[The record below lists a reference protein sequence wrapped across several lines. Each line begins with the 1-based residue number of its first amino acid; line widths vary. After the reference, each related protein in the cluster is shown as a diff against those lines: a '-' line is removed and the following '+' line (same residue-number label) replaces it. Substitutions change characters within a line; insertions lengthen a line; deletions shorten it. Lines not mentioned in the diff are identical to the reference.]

1 MNIDQNLLI
10 TAKIMHDEYES
21 CKQTRIGWLR
31 TLPGDELLD
40 VAQEM
45 HYRSDG
51 WWKIAVSLKQFRV
64 DVGLDEP
71 AEKPRKKWF
80 EMLSGTQK
88 AFLLINGI
96 GGKCGECGERE
107 SKCIKGFCSRSYLNG
122 WWNEMVTIEQFN
134 EDIKIK

>member
-71 AEKPRKKWF
+71 AEKPRK
-80 EMLSGTQK
+80 
-88 AFLLINGI
+88 NGSR
-96 GGKCGECGERE
+96 CYRE
-107 SKCIKGFCSRSYLNG
+107 PKKLFC
-122 WWNEMVTIEQFN
+122 
-134 EDIKIK
+134 

>member
-1 MNIDQNLLI
+1 MSIDPNLLI

-88 AFLLINGI
+88 AFLLINGSAVNAASAEN
-96 GGKCGECGERE
+96 GKA
-107 SKCIKGFCSRSYLNG
+107 SALKGFAHDH
-122 WWNEMVTIEQFN
+122 I
-134 EDIKIK
+134 